1 MKIKTGNEPV
11 KKKKQQCITRPEVV
25 VVNYIGSEP
34 YLIFQSESSQLKS
47 FQFRFFFFYVG
58 KRD

>member
-25 VVNYIGSEP
+25 VVKLYRLRTLLDFSI
-34 YLIFQSESSQLKS
+34 
-47 FQFRFFFFYVG
+47 
-58 KRD
+58 